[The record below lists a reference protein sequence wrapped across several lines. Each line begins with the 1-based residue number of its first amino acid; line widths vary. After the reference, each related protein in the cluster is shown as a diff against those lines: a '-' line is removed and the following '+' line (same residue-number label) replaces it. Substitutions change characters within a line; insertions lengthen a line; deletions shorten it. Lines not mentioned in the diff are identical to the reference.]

1 MNILSV
7 LSVVIAT
14 VIIYVTIRTLKTN
27 IKTRLKILL
36 ILVEISLSWWC
47 IFYGF
52 FYVAKTKE
60 EAIMLHK
67 LSSFGWTFFALF
79 AAGYYIEYTGNGKR
93 FFSPLKVI
101 FMLVIPV
108 YIFIKNLYLPVSV
121 VVVDLIQSKSGLGW
135 TYVSDIKSLD
145 YWIYILNLLIY
156 FGIIFILLLK
166 YQKSSSY
173 RFKKKIILG
182 FIILETTVVI
192 MGVTTDFIM
201 PHYSKYLPPMSNMAI
216 GLFQIGYFVFLHKYD
231 IFNADKFIS
240 SRAVIDTCTNPI
252 VLLDGMGYVVR
263 INKAMEEIIGLEKSK
278 IENTLFIDYIEDER
292 KENLLEEL
300 YKNKKINDFQ
310 LTIKKDMEENRIV
323 MVSAMIIE
331 DKRKQF
337 QGIVISM
344 NEVSEIILNRKK
356 LEANNIKYRKLADE
370 YFHQSNYDILTDLP
384 NRRFFY
390 KTLEEYYDSKKQF
403 SVIFMDLDG
412 FKEINDTYGH
422 EIGDKVLIE
431 VAKRLKYV
439 FDENYFI
446 SRMGG
451 DEFTGIVLSDDQN
464 YIEEIKKRTVFEF
477 EKEMKFD
484 NIKCRAGIS
493 FGYGI
498 YKEDK
503 DLNTII
509 KEADSAMYKEK
520 QMKKIKKGI

>member
-101 FMLVIPV
+101 LMLVIPV

-192 MGVTTDFIM
+192 IGVTTDFIM
-201 PHYSKYLPPMSNMAI
+201 PHYSNYLPPMSNMAI

-240 SRAVIDTCTNPI
+240 SRAIIDTCTNPI

-310 LTIKKDMEENRIV
+310 LIIKKDMEENRIV

-356 LEANNIKYRKLADE
+356 LEANNIK
-370 YFHQSNYDILTDLP
+370 
-384 NRRFFY
+384 
-390 KTLEEYYDSKKQF
+390 
-403 SVIFMDLDG
+403 
-412 FKEINDTYGH
+412 
-422 EIGDKVLIE
+422 
-431 VAKRLKYV
+431 
-439 FDENYFI
+439 
-446 SRMGG
+446 
-451 DEFTGIVLSDDQN
+451 
-464 YIEEIKKRTVFEF
+464 
-477 EKEMKFD
+477 
-484 NIKCRAGIS
+484 
-493 FGYGI
+493 
-498 YKEDK
+498 
-503 DLNTII
+503 
-509 KEADSAMYKEK
+509 
-520 QMKKIKKGI
+520 